1 MLQVRST
8 SLLMVVLL
16 ALHREAL
23 IADERFERP
32 NKGFRG
38 PCLTS
43 LANRQKHD
51 TVSILLQHIAKVYPL
66 QLVYSYLTSCS
77 LLQVSQR
84 FLTNASR
91 CDRQLSSFLVLANHQ
106 VIRLGTST
114 LVHGLSESFPES
126 QTMIRIS
133 SIQSQPSG
141 NVFQSPALSSSTT
154 AIHLKYV
161 YSDRLS
167 Y

>member
-1 MLQVRST
+1 MLQIRST

-51 TVSILLQHIAKVYPL
+51 TVGILFIAYSKSIPATACLL
-66 QLVYSYLTSCS
+66 
-77 LLQVSQR
+77 LL
-84 FLTNASR
+84 
-91 CDRQLSSFLVLANHQ
+91 D
-106 VIRLGTST
+106 
-114 LVHGLSESFPES
+114 
-126 QTMIRIS
+126 
-133 SIQSQPSG
+133 
-141 NVFQSPALSSSTT
+141 
-154 AIHLKYV
+154 
-161 YSDRLS
+161 
-167 Y
+167 